1 LRNIII
7 LAFTL
12 IFQSLTFAQS
22 QKNDSLSIQ
31 FLPSQNL
38 FQPVK
43 AGLIEA
49 KNGIVKDL
57 NRNKLMLN
65 IGLSSDLVRF
75 NQKKYFMSV
84 GADFFTYSN
93 LIGQVNFKF
102 PVDAIDYLFGIN
114 FNYKRQI
121 SEKNIVSARFRLSH
135 ISAHF
140 EDGHKYE
147 RTDTIFTPVVF
158 SREFMDFAFG
168 FDCKFKNNIFLKN
181 IIAVNFLFHSIPD
194 KFGKFSLQYGSE
206 FRYFLL
212 DYLSIYISN
221 DLKYLKIN
229 ENNHLNE
236 NFETGIRIGKI
247 ETKGLSIYFNYYD
260 GMDYK
265 GQYFNEYL
273 NYKAIGINF
282 EL

>member
-121 SEKNIVSARFRLSH
+121 SGFGAGKRFEKL
-135 ISAHF
+135 
-140 EDGHKYE
+140 
-147 RTDTIFTPVVF
+147 
-158 SREFMDFAFG
+158 
-168 FDCKFKNNIFLKN
+168 C
-181 IIAVNFLFHSIPD
+181 
-194 KFGKFSLQYGSE
+194 
-206 FRYFLL
+206 
-212 DYLSIYISN
+212 
-221 DLKYLKIN
+221 
-229 ENNHLNE
+229 
-236 NFETGIRIGKI
+236 
-247 ETKGLSIYFNYYD
+247 
-260 GMDYK
+260 
-265 GQYFNEYL
+265 
-273 NYKAIGINF
+273 
-282 EL
+282 